1 MDKRKGNTDLTEG
14 KVWKVIVRFAL
25 PLLVG
30 NLLQQFYNITDSIIV
45 GQFLGKEALA
55 AVSASFFIY
64 YFIIS
69 LVIGVGS
76 GTTVVISQL
85 FGAKQYQKVQLAF
98 SSFFIFMLVG
108 GIILSIA
115 GIIFAEPVF
124 RLTNTPEE
132 VIPQAVAYFRIYI
145 GGTFLFVT
153 FNSIISILRGVGESV
168 RPMLFILIT
177 TVLNI
182 AFDLLFI
189 LVFKWGIE
197 GAARA
202 TVVSQGIGMCIALA
216 YVNNTHPLLSI
227 KKQDMLFDWKLFKES
242 LKIGLPTSVQQCA
255 IALGLIAL
263 LGIVNSFGTNTLTA
277 YGAAGKIDTIITQ
290 AVLTLSGALAA
301 FCGQNIGAGRLDRV
315 KKGVQF
321 TMYTN
326 IALGLLTFAA
336 VYLFGNEMMR
346 IFTKDIDVVAIGK
359 EYLLIIGGFF
369 IVHGALNVYNGA
381 LRGAGDTLFPMITS
395 LVCLWLI
402 RIPLAYYLSSWL
414 GRNGIWWAIGISI
427 TIGLIVTFVYYKI
440 GFWKRR
446 RRIYEYNTLSIT
458 WNLIYIFNDYF
469 RKCVGF
475 FL

>member
-14 KVWKVIVRFAL
+14 KVWKVIVRFAV

-414 GRNGIWWAIGISI
+414 GRNGLWWAIGISI

-446 RRIYEYNTLSIT
+446 RRIYEL
-458 WNLIYIFNDYF
+458 
-469 RKCVGF
+469 
-475 FL
+475 

>member
-14 KVWKVIVRFAL
+14 KVWKVIVRFAV

-315 KKGVQF
+315 KKGVRF

-395 LVCLWLI
+395 LICLWLI

-427 TIGLIVTFVYYKI
+427 TIGLIVTFVYYKM

-446 RRIYEYNTLSIT
+446 RRIYEL
-458 WNLIYIFNDYF
+458 
-469 RKCVGF
+469 
-475 FL
+475 

>member
-14 KVWKVIVRFAL
+14 KVWKVIVRFAV

-85 FGAKQYQKVQLAF
+85 FGAKQYQKVQLTF

-290 AVLTLSGALAA
+290 AILTLSGALAA

-446 RRIYEYNTLSIT
+446 RRIYEL
-458 WNLIYIFNDYF
+458 
-469 RKCVGF
+469 
-475 FL
+475 

>member
-14 KVWKVIVRFAL
+14 KVWKVIVRFAV

-168 RPMLFILIT
+168 RTMLFILIT

-290 AVLTLSGALAA
+290 AILTLSGALAA

-427 TIGLIVTFVYYKI
+427 TIGLIVTFVYYKM

-446 RRIYEYNTLSIT
+446 RRIYEL
-458 WNLIYIFNDYF
+458 
-469 RKCVGF
+469 
-475 FL
+475 

>member
-14 KVWKVIVRFAL
+14 KVWKVIVRFAV

-227 KKQDMLFDWKLFKES
+227 KKQDMPFDWKLFKES

-446 RRIYEYNTLSIT
+446 RRRIYEL
-458 WNLIYIFNDYF
+458 
-469 RKCVGF
+469 
-475 FL
+475 

>member
-14 KVWKVIVRFAL
+14 KVWKVIVRFAV

-108 GIILSIA
+108 GIRRSSA

-446 RRIYEYNTLSIT
+446 RRIYEL
-458 WNLIYIFNDYF
+458 
-469 RKCVGF
+469 
-475 FL
+475 

>member
-1 MDKRKGNTDLTEG
+1 MS
-14 KVWKVIVRFAL
+14 
-25 PLLVG
+25 
-30 NLLQQFYNITDSIIV
+30 DSFWERRHW
-45 GQFLGKEALA
+45 QRYRL
-55 AVSASFFIY
+55 SFFIY

-290 AVLTLSGALAA
+290 AILTLSGALAA

-446 RRIYEYNTLSIT
+446 RRIYEL
-458 WNLIYIFNDYF
+458 
-469 RKCVGF
+469 
-475 FL
+475 

>member
-263 LGIVNSFGTNTLTA
+263 LGIVNSFGTTTLTA
-277 YGAAGKIDTIITQ
+277 YGAAGKIDTSITQ
-290 AVLTLSGALAA
+290 AILTRSGALAA

-446 RRIYEYNTLSIT
+446 RRIYEL
-458 WNLIYIFNDYF
+458 
-469 RKCVGF
+469 
-475 FL
+475 

>member
-14 KVWKVIVRFAL
+14 KVWKVIVRFAV

-290 AVLTLSGALAA
+290 AILTLSGALAA

-346 IFTKDIDVVAIGK
+346 IFTKDIDVVASGK

-427 TIGLIVTFVYYKI
+427 TIGLIVTFVYYKM

-446 RRIYEYNTLSIT
+446 RRIYEL
-458 WNLIYIFNDYF
+458 
-469 RKCVGF
+469 
-475 FL
+475 

>member
-1 MDKRKGNTDLTEG
+1 MDKRKGNADLTEG
-14 KVWKVIVRFAL
+14 KVWKVIVRFAV

-290 AVLTLSGALAA
+290 AILTLSGALAA

-427 TIGLIVTFVYYKI
+427 TIGLIVTFVYYKM

-446 RRIYEYNTLSIT
+446 RRIYEL
-458 WNLIYIFNDYF
+458 
-469 RKCVGF
+469 
-475 FL
+475 

>member
-14 KVWKVIVRFAL
+14 KVWKVIVRFAV

-132 VIPQAVAYFRIYI
+132 VIPEAVAYFRIYI

-446 RRIYEYNTLSIT
+446 RRIYEL
-458 WNLIYIFNDYF
+458 
-469 RKCVGF
+469 
-475 FL
+475 

>member
-124 RLTNTPEE
+124 RLINTPEE

-290 AVLTLSGALAA
+290 AILTLSGALAA

-427 TIGLIVTFVYYKI
+427 TIGLIVTFVYYKM

-446 RRIYEYNTLSIT
+446 RRIYEL
-458 WNLIYIFNDYF
+458 
-469 RKCVGF
+469 
-475 FL
+475 

>member
-197 GAARA
+197 GGARA

-446 RRIYEYNTLSIT
+446 RRIYEL
-458 WNLIYIFNDYF
+458 
-469 RKCVGF
+469 
-475 FL
+475 

>member
-14 KVWKVIVRFAL
+14 KVWKVIVRFAV

-227 KKQDMLFDWKLFKES
+227 KKQDMLFDWKLFKDS

-290 AVLTLSGALAA
+290 AILTLSGALAA

-427 TIGLIVTFVYYKI
+427 TIGLIVTFVYYKM

-446 RRIYEYNTLSIT
+446 RRIYEL
-458 WNLIYIFNDYF
+458 
-469 RKCVGF
+469 
-475 FL
+475 

>member
-14 KVWKVIVRFAL
+14 KVWKVIVRFAV

-290 AVLTLSGALAA
+290 AILTLSGALAA

-381 LRGAGDTLFPMITS
+381 LRGAGDTLFTMITS

-427 TIGLIVTFVYYKI
+427 TIGLIVTFVYYKM

-446 RRIYEYNTLSIT
+446 RRIYEL
-458 WNLIYIFNDYF
+458 
-469 RKCVGF
+469 
-475 FL
+475 

>member
-14 KVWKVIVRFAL
+14 KVWKVIVRFAV

-76 GTTVVISQL
+76 GTTVVILQL

-290 AVLTLSGALAA
+290 AILTLSGALAA

-446 RRIYEYNTLSIT
+446 RRIYEL
-458 WNLIYIFNDYF
+458 
-469 RKCVGF
+469 
-475 FL
+475 

>member
-290 AVLTLSGALAA
+290 AILTLSGALAA

-414 GRNGIWWAIGISI
+414 GRNGIWWAI
-427 TIGLIVTFVYYKI
+427 
-440 GFWKRR
+440 
-446 RRIYEYNTLSIT
+446 TLSSVSKGIVF
-458 WNLIYIFNDYF
+458 YIAFQYICRHSLD
-469 RKCVGF
+469 
-475 FL
+475 

>member
-227 KKQDMLFDWKLFKES
+227 KKQDMLFDWKPFKES

-290 AVLTLSGALAA
+290 AILTLSGALAA

-446 RRIYEYNTLSIT
+446 RRIYEL
-458 WNLIYIFNDYF
+458 
-469 RKCVGF
+469 
-475 FL
+475 